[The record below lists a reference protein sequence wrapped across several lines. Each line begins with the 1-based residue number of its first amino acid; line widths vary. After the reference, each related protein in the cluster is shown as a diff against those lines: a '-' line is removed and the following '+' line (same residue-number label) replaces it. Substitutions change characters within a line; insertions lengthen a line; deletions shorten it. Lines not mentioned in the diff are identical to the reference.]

1 MSDPKEVIVFVNKT
15 IKLADRDY
23 ERSVHDLGY
32 RVVSWLL
39 RRSAIAGDHK
49 VVQAQLAYCRYA
61 REILH
66 ESAETKA
73 PADAESFPFMEKARS
88 IGSGAK

>member
-1 MSDPKEVIVFVNKT
+1 MSDLAELHKFVNS
-15 IKLADRDY
+15 LDRLSDRDY
-23 ERSVHDLGY
+23 ERALHDLGY

-73 PADAESFPFMEKARS
+73 AADAESFPFMEKPRS